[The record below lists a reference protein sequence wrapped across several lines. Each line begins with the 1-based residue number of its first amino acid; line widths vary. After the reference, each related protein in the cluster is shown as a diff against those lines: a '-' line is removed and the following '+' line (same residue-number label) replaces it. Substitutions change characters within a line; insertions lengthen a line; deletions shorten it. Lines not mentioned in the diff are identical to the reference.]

1 MPAIANRVLT
11 NAAAVSKTFNVNSL
25 VGQKAVFVEETE
37 VRFANRPVLSETT
50 RPTSSQNVGHKV
62 DVTLALPHPVTD
74 AGASEAMKEA
84 PPTSYL
90 TISTL
95 ANKFATSAQVDDLI
109 AYAKAYVN
117 SAAFAALVKGGNNF

>member
-11 NAAAVSKTFNVNSL
+11 NAAAASKTFIVNGL
-25 VGQKAVFVEETE
+25 VGQKGTFIEETDA
-37 VRFANRPVLSETT
+37 RFANRPVLQEVT

-84 PPTSYL
+84 PPTSYFTVN
-90 TISTL
+90 TIV
-95 ANKFATSAQVDDLI
+95 NKFATAAQADDLI
-109 AYAKAYVN
+109 AYLKSYVN